1 MLDGIKILI
10 ERLNA
15 YEGGDDIE
23 QFGYLAQE
31 VVRNYGDDVDPF
43 TDEEK
48 AIVREALINYQRK
61 QFTARVLS
69 RVSGE
74 PEQTAWFNETVAKA
88 EQYQPVTVG
97 KNLIISNSQMER
109 LYRVKTKMGLR

>member
-74 PEQTAWFNETVAKA
+74 SEQTQWFGEATIKGEGQLIKPQRFVINKA
-88 EQYQPVTVG
+88 
-97 KNLIISNSQMER
+97 QMEVAR
-109 LYRVKTKMGLR
+109 GLIK

>member
-74 PEQTAWFNETVAKA
+74 PEATRWVNEVAAKA

-97 KNLIISNSQMER
+97 NKFVISNSQLR
-109 LYRVKTKMGLR
+109 LAKGLLR

>member
-69 RVSGE
+69 RVSSGAE
-74 PEQTAWFNETVAKA
+74 NIGWVSEGMAKA

-97 KNLIISNSQMER
+97 NKFVISNAQMER
-109 LYRVKTKMGLR
+109 AYRMKTQMGLR